1 VYAREERQRKRRAE
15 AEATAPELTGV
26 LALQR
31 SAGNAAVAAYL
42 QRATVGWPD
51 GIAINKGPKPSG
63 GFTRFPIGDMSVGL
77 PQSKDNDDFEH
88 AKGGWM
94 SATAHTSEKPYM
106 RGVVLVPTSLE
117 KTPPAEIDVLF
128 HLHGWGIG
136 WREGTA
142 DADGS
147 KAPVGFAYKGK
158 VRDEAADAIAGQLP
172 PTMAAVLPQGHR
184 KAGFGGVDAPTMI
197 DEALHSVPGWDKVRP
212 RRVVLGAYSGG
223 GGSLPDV
230 LGSKEKDRDDRIA
243 DRQKAVPGLSEV
255 VLFDAINGPNERRN
269 MVNFVNDQI
278 DADIAALTALAPDE
292 PKQKTYLQSSMRLR
306 AYYSKDSED
315 YGKYYPELFQQT
327 VLAKKLWGGSPE
339 KPTVGKTPTSKIS
352 QDVWELLAANYVIA
366 PKGQG
371 HPTKVGGGN
380 LAEAMK
386 GLPAGT
392 TPTYPARPAPA
403 PATP

>member
-1 VYAREERQRKRRAE
+1 VYAREQRTRKRKAETTAE
-15 AEATAPELTGV
+15 APEPAGL

-42 QRATVGWPD
+42 QRASVGWPD
-51 GIAINKGPKPSG
+51 AIAINKGPKPSG

-77 PQSKDNDDFEH
+77 APSKEIDDFEH
-88 AKGGWM
+88 AKGGWL

-106 RGVVLVPTSLE
+106 RGVVLVPTTLE
-117 KTPPAEIDVLF
+117 KSPPGEIDVLF
-128 HLHGWGIG
+128 HLHGHGIG
-136 WREGTA
+136 WREGTK
-142 DADGS
+142 DADNKS
-147 KAPVGFAYKGK
+147 APVGFAYKGK
-158 VRDEAADAIAGQLP
+158 VRDEAADDIAGQLP

-184 KAGFGGVDAPTMI
+184 KSNFGGVDPPKMI
-197 DEALHSVPGWDKVRP
+197 EEALHSVPGWDQVKP

-223 GGSLPDV
+223 GGSVPDV
-230 LGSKEKDRDDRIA
+230 LGSKEKKADDRIA

-255 VLFDAINGPNERRN
+255 ALFDAINGPNERAN
-269 MVNFVNDQI
+269 MRKFVNDQI
-278 DADIAALTALAPDE
+278 DADVAALSALAPDE

-306 AYYSKDSED
+306 AYYSEDSEV
-315 YGKYYPELFQQT
+315 YNLHYPKLFEET
-327 VLAKKLWGGSPE
+327 VLAKKLWTGTAPNA
-339 KPTVGKTPTSKIS
+339 KPGKTTTSAIS

-380 LAEAMK
+380 LKEAMK
-386 GLPAGT
+386 GLAPGAA
-392 TPTYPARPAPA
+392 PTYPLPA